1 MPKKAK
7 TTNTRRLAGVCCG
20 AWENRTPDIF
30 LATDTAL
37 YQRRAPT
44 TNRYR
49 NGHKSKEPRPGGLGF
64 LDSIVE
70 PGRIELPTSC
80 LPQTQRSTNEEPQ
93 PPTATAMATKAKNPG
108 PEAWVS
114 LIPLWSLGESNSRH
128 LACKASALPTEL
140 RPRNP
145 P

>member
-7 TTNTRRLAGVCCG
+7 TTNTRRLAG
-20 AWENRTPDIF
+20 
-30 LATDTAL
+30 
-37 YQRRAPT
+37 
-44 TNRYR
+44 
-49 NGHKSKEPRPGGLGF
+49 
-64 LDSIVE
+64 SIVE

-108 PEAWVS
+108 PQAWVS

-128 LACKASALPTEL
+128 LACKASALPTVSYTHL
-140 RPRNP
+140 TLPTILLV
-145 P
+145 